1 MDWTSQL
8 ADFARLLLG
17 SVFIWVG
24 THGLRLVLILVGALI
39 GVRVVRLLMVRLQN
53 FLLGTDPTS
62 VRSKRVKTLIPLIR
76 STAMTLLILVVLMV
90 ALQEVGIPVAPLL
103 AAAGIG
109 GLAIGFGAQS
119 LVKDVIS
126 GFFFL
131 IEEQVQVGDVVNV
144 AGLGGLVE
152 KITLRTVTLRDLA
165 GNVHIVPHG
174 SITTLTNMTKE
185 FSRYVFNVGVA
196 YREDPDEVMEVLR
209 EIGDG
214 LAVDPEFKD
223 DILEPLEMLGVD
235 SFDDSAVII
244 KCRITTKPI
253 QQWRVGREM
262 NRRIKKVF
270 DQRGIE
276 IPFPHR
282 TLYWGE
288 PKQGNPPAL
297 HVRQQAEGE
306 VS

>member
-1 MDWTSQL
+1 MEWTSQL
-8 ADFARLLLG
+8 TDYAGPVLDWCIAWLA
-17 SVFIWVG
+17 
-24 THGLRLVLILVGALI
+24 THGLRLVLIFVGAMVGL
-39 GVRVVRLLMVRLQN
+39 RVVRILMGRLQTA
-53 FLLGTDPTS
+53 LLGQEPTTS
-62 VRSKRVKTLIPLIR
+62 RTKRVQTLVPLIR
-76 STAMTLLILVVLMV
+76 STAVTLLVLLVILV
-90 ALQEVGIPVAPLL
+90 ALQEVGIPVGPLI

-109 GLAIGFGAQS
+109 GLAVGFGAQS

-131 IEEQVQVGDVVNV
+131 IEEQVRVGDVVNV
-144 AGLGGLVE
+144 GGIGGLVE
-152 KITLRTVTLRDLA
+152 RITLRTMTLRDLA
-165 GNVHIVPHG
+165 GNVHIIPHG
-174 SITTLTNMTKE
+174 SVSTVTNMTKDY
-185 FSRYVFNVGVA
+185 SRYVFDVGVA
-196 YREDPDEVMEVLR
+196 YREDPDEVMKTLK

-214 LAVDPEFKD
+214 LAADPGFRD

-235 SFDDSAVII
+235 SFGDNAVII
-244 KCRITTKPI
+244 KCRITTRPI
-253 QQWRVGREM
+253 QQWRIGREM

-297 HVRQQAEGE
+297 HVRQQGE
-306 VS
+306 AAVS